1 MGSSSNKGFLW
12 GLSHS
17 LWVLWTFLFMPC
29 VGFFIIGKR
38 AGHRPWLI
46 WGGIYL
52 VCMLIVFT
60 FIDSEYKDSKLFE
73 AFLVLYFLG
82 SFVHTFVAR
91 SEYLRKLR
99 AIEDGEDLYEEQ
111 RHQGGVGYANRAEQF
126 ASQYNARHNRQTV
139 ETGRSDTQSGSTATE
154 RPDHTA
160 VKSQARQARQAAA
173 MAAST
178 ATASAASAA
187 VVDVNSCSLT
197 ELSALPGI
205 GIVEAKQAVKYRF
218 EHGGFA
224 SFDEF
229 ATVVKLKPH
238 FLVQLQDR
246 VVCGP
251 VKSTPEAGAPSQPED
266 TPTTEHHGRSL
277 DL

>member
-1 MGSSSNKGFLW
+1 MGRSSNKGFIW
-12 GLSHS
+12 ELSHS
-17 LWVLWTFLFMPC
+17 LWVLWTFLLMPC

-60 FIDSEYKDSKLFE
+60 FIDSEYKDTKLFD

-82 SFVHTFVAR
+82 SFIHTFVAR

-99 AIEDGEDLYEEQ
+99 AIEDGENLYEEQ
-111 RHQGGVGYANRAEQF
+111 RHQSGVGYANRAEQF
-126 ASQYNARHNRQTV
+126 ASQYHARHNRQAV
-139 ETGRSDTQSGSTATE
+139 ETGRSNTQSGSTATE

-160 VKSQARQARQAAA
+160 VNSQARQAAA
-173 MAAST
+173 ST
-178 ATASAASAA
+178 ATVSAASAA

-205 GIVEAKQAVKYRF
+205 GIVEAKLAVKYRF

-251 VKSTPEAGAPSQPED
+251 VKSTPEAGAQQQPED

>member
-1 MGSSSNKGFLW
+1 MGRSSNKGFLW

-38 AGHRPWLI
+38 VSHRPWLI

-60 FIDSEYKDSKLFE
+60 LIDSEYKDSKLFE
-73 AFLVLYFLG
+73 AFLVFYFVG

-111 RHQGGVGYANRAEQF
+111 QRQSGVGYASTSRSQQF
-126 ASQYNARHNRQTV
+126 ASQYNARRNRQTRV
-139 ETGRSDTQSGSTATE
+139 TDRSNTQQSPSATE

-160 VKSQARQARQAAA
+160 VNSQPRQAAA
-173 MAAST
+173 T
-178 ATASAASAA
+178 AASAATSAASSAA

-205 GIVEAKQAVKYRF
+205 GIIEAKQAVKYRF
-218 EHGGFA
+218 EHGGFS

-229 ATVVKLKPH
+229 ASVVKLKPH
-238 FLVQLQDR
+238 FFVQLQDR

-251 VKSTPEAGAPSQPED
+251 VKSKPESGSAQQPED
-266 TPTTEHHGRSL
+266 TPPPEHHGRSL

>member
-1 MGSSSNKGFLW
+1 M
-12 GLSHS
+12 
-17 LWVLWTFLFMPC
+17 
-29 VGFFIIGKR
+29 
-38 AGHRPWLI
+38 
-46 WGGIYL
+46 
-52 VCMLIVFT
+52 
-60 FIDSEYKDSKLFE
+60 
-73 AFLVLYFLG
+73 
-82 SFVHTFVAR
+82 
-91 SEYLRKLR
+91 
-99 AIEDGEDLYEEQ
+99 
-111 RHQGGVGYANRAEQF
+111 
-126 ASQYNARHNRQTV
+126 
-139 ETGRSDTQSGSTATE
+139 
-154 RPDHTA
+154 
-160 VKSQARQARQAAA
+160 
-173 MAAST
+173 
-178 ATASAASAA
+178 
-187 VVDVNSCSLT
+187 VDVNSCSLT

>member
-1 MGSSSNKGFLW
+1 MGRSSNKGFLW
-12 GLSHS
+12 ELSHS
-17 LWVLWTFLFMPC
+17 LWVLWTFFFLPC

-38 AGHRPWLI
+38 VSHRPWLI

-52 VCMLIVFT
+52 ICMLVVFT
-60 FIDSEYKDSKLFE
+60 FIDSQYKDSKLFD
-73 AFLVLYFLG
+73 AFLVIYFVG

-111 RHQGGVGYANRAEQF
+111 RRQSGVGYASANRTEQF
-126 ASQYNARHNRQTV
+126 AAQYNARHNRQAA
-139 ETGRSDTQSGSTATE
+139 ETGRSTTRQSTSATE

-160 VKSQARQARQAAA
+160 VNTKPRQAAA
-173 MAAST
+173 MAAAT
-178 ATASAASAA
+178 ATSATASAA
-187 VVDVNSCSLT
+187 VVDINSCSLT

-218 EHGGFA
+218 EHGGFT

-251 VKSTPEAGAPSQPED
+251 VSSKSETGTPQQPEE
-266 TPTTEHHGRSL
+266 TAGPEHHGRSL